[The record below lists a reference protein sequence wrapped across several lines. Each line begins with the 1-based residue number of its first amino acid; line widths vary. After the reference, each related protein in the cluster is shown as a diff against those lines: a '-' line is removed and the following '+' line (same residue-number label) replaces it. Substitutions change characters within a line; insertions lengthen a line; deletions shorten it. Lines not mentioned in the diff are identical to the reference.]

1 MNDFEAKWSQLTAV
15 GHSGGRLRVYPDHL
29 LDFFLDFSLSGR
41 REVIIEAK
49 GVDYDL
55 TSLPSFENLE
65 VVYAKFPNGV
75 RIGLTLTFDQLIK
88 SFAVMC
94 FDLAERSKGAESIG
108 SALGIV
114 IECLRNWA
122 ELFKRRGNIG
132 LTRNEAIGLWGE
144 LTVLEKL
151 LAETSENEVLI
162 VQGWRGP
169 NNDQRDIGFNGNRIE
184 VKTQLSTQ
192 AICLRISSIDQLD
205 ERGDRIKVAL
215 NRISPSESGLSLAD
229 MVQRLSHRLQREDLA
244 LSEFERKMELS
255 GYMPDFAV
263 SKERFGL
270 DERILYTVSDDFPR
284 LIPGNVPSGIKAVQY
299 EISGPALSHFR
310 IEWKDLMESLNEQ
323 S

>member
-1 MNDFEAKWSQLTAV
+1 MNDFEAKWSKLSAV

-55 TSLPSFENLE
+55 TDLPSFENLE
-65 VVYAKFPNGV
+65 VAYTKFPNGV

-94 FDLAERSKGAESIG
+94 FDLAERSKSAESIN

-132 LTRNEAIGLWGE
+132 LTRNEAIGLLGE

-151 LAETSENEVLI
+151 LADMSGNEVLI
-162 VQGWRGP
+162 IQGWRGP
-169 NNDQRDIGFNGNRIE
+169 NNDQRDIGFNSTRIE

-215 NRISPSESGLSLAD
+215 NRISPSDSGLSLAD
-229 MVQRLSHRLQREDLA
+229 MVQRLSHLLQRENLA

-263 SKERFGL
+263 SKEKFGL
-270 DERILYTVSDDFPR
+270 DEQILYTVSDDFPR
-284 LIPGNVPSGIKAVQY
+284 LIPGNVPLGIKAVQY
-299 EISGPALSHFR
+299 EISGPVLSHFR